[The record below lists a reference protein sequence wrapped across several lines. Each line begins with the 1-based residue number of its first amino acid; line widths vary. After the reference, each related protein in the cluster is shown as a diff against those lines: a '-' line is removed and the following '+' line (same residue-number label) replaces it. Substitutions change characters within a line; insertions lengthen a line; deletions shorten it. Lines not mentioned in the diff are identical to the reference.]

1 MTSPQHASSDAAALL
16 RARARALALPA
27 APQAPRDQL
36 ELLVFRIGSERWALE
51 TRYVR
56 EVLPLRG
63 MTALP
68 CTPPFVRGI
77 INVRGHVVA
86 VLDLKRL
93 FGLAEQ
99 GLSDLHRVVLVEHV
113 SSLFGVLADID
124 VGVVRVAPG
133 AIGPAPAVLDGVG
146 AACLKG
152 VTADGLAVL
161 DMEQIFNDPR
171 IVVDDGGA

>member
-1 MTSPQHASSDAAALL
+1 MTSPQPAPDAAAVL
-16 RARARALALPA
+16 RARARALAQPPA
-27 APQAPRDQL
+27 PPAPRDLL

-63 MTALP
+63 MTPLP
-68 CTPPFVRGI
+68 CTPAFVRGI

-93 FGLAEQ
+93 FGLPEQ
-99 GLSDLHRVVLVEHV
+99 GLSDLHRVVLVEHG
-113 SSLFGVLADID
+113 SCRFGVLADMD
-124 VGVVRVAPG
+124 VGVLQLAPA

-146 AACLKG
+146 AACLRG

-161 DMEQIFNDPR
+161 DMEQIFDDPR